1 MKIKV
6 LFFASSREIVGQ
18 SEKVYE
24 FDETTGISIS
34 LLVLRNR
41 LQEEFPKL
49 QFERDHVRLA
59 VNKKYINN
67 NELGNVILTNGDEVA
82 LIPPIAGG

>member
-6 LFFASSREIVGQ
+6 LFFASSREIVGH
-18 SEKVYE
+18 SEKSYE
-24 FDETTGISIS
+24 FTESVT
-34 LLVLRNR
+34 LLTLRNR
-41 LQEEFPKL
+41 LQEDFPKL
-49 QFERDHVRLA
+49 QFERDHIRLA

-67 NELGNVILTNGDEVA
+67 NELDHIMLTNGDEVA